1 MSMEYFGSRLKAL
14 RKSAGITQAQLAN
27 KLQLASG
34 TISAYEQGL
43 KYPSIE
49 VLIKI
54 CDILNT
60 SSDYL
65 LGITSNLPSEMELK
79 GLTEEQM
86 QPFLQ
91 LMSIVEQYNNVKD
104 NTKNP

>member
-1 MSMEYFGSRLKAL
+1 MSMEYFGSRLKAS

-54 CDILNT
+54 CDILST

-65 LGITSNLPSEMELK
+65 LGITNEISSKMELK
-79 GLTEEQM
+79 GLTDEQM

-91 LMSIVEQYNNVKD
+91 LISIVEQYNKVISQD
-104 NTKNP
+104 NK

>member
-14 RKSAGITQAQLAN
+14 RKSAGMTQVELAN

-65 LGITSNLPSEMELK
+65 LGITSDLSSKMELK
-79 GLTEEQM
+79 GLTDEQI

-91 LMSIVEQYNNVKD
+91 LISIVEQYNNLKD
-104 NTKNP
+104 TSTT

>member
-1 MSMEYFGSRLKAL
+1 MSIEYFGDKLKAL
-14 RKSAGITQAQLAN
+14 RKGAGITQSQLAD
-27 KLQLASG
+27 KVDLATG

-54 CDILNT
+54 CEILNT

-65 LGITSNLPSEMELK
+65 LGISDTLPLK
-79 GLTEEQM
+79 MGGLTEEQM

-91 LMSIVEQYNNVKD
+91 LISIIEQYNNLNEKKY
-104 NTKNP
+104 N

>member
-91 LMSIVEQYNNVKD
+91 LIGIVEQYNNMIE
-104 NTKNP
+104 KNNK

>member
-54 CDILNT
+54 CDALST

-65 LGITSNLPSEMELK
+65 LGITNEISSKMELK
-79 GLTEEQM
+79 GLTDDQM

-91 LMSIVEQYNNVKD
+91 LISIVEQYNKVISQD
-104 NTKNP
+104 TK

>member
-65 LGITSNLPSEMELK
+65 LGITSNLPSKMELK

-91 LMSIVEQYNNVKD
+91 LIGIVEQYNNMIE
-104 NTKNP
+104 KNNK

>member
-54 CDILNT
+54 CDILST

-65 LGITSNLPSEMELK
+65 LGITNELSSKMELK
-79 GLTEEQM
+79 GLTDEQM

-91 LMSIVEQYNNVKD
+91 LISIVEQYNKVISQD
-104 NTKNP
+104 NK

>member
-1 MSMEYFGSRLKAL
+1 MSMEYFGDRLKAL
-14 RKSAGITQAQLAN
+14 RKGSGITQAQLAQ
-27 KLQLASG
+27 KLQLAGG

-49 VLIKI
+49 VLINI
-54 CDILNT
+54 CEILGT

-65 LGITSNLPSEMELK
+65 LGLSDNLPFKM
-79 GLTEEQM
+79 GALTDEQM

-91 LMSIVEQYNNVKD
+91 LIAIVEQYNNLKHND
-104 NTKNP
+104 